1 MLFLEQAIFTSLKTH
16 QQEGYQLA
24 TTSPG
29 ITADVAKELAVWG
42 PAHDS
47 LVINN
52 FGSTSINFH
61 PLTSGDYCI
70 SRTIADGE
78 EYSGRG
84 GPRIYTHMLVASP
97 DALAAFANNPI
108 AIVEALTASGHLQV
122 AADPTAPLT
131 AIPLVGRASLISPLR
146 LSELAGDP
154 GLDAL
159 VLLLQLAGTSQR
171 LAVRSH
177 VPLERLFSGL
187 LMLLPPRLRIEFSFS
202 TGLRWS
208 PRRPFRLIAL
218 PPDLGEQRN
227 VQKSAS
233 ATPLDLTRGLR
244 AGENPPSGWAYL
256 IRDLLQSRQFNIFPE
271 LLRRADEFATAERTL
286 DQVAEEVES
295 ALQVELAL

>member
-1 MLFLEQAIFTSLKTH
+1 
-16 QQEGYQLA
+16 
-24 TTSPG
+24 
-29 ITADVAKELAVWG
+29 
-42 PAHDS
+42 
-47 LVINN
+47 
-52 FGSTSINFH
+52 
-61 PLTSGDYCI
+61 
-70 SRTIADGE
+70 
-78 EYSGRG
+78 
-84 GPRIYTHMLVASP
+84 MLVSNP

-122 AADPTAPLT
+122 APDPTAPLC

-146 LSELAGDP
+146 LAELASDP

-187 LMLLPPRLRIEFSFS
+187 LMLLPLRLRTEFSFS

-218 PPDLGEQRN
+218 PPDAGEQRN

-233 ATPLDLTRGLR
+233 ATPLDLTRGLP
-244 AGENPPSGWAYL
+244 AGETPPSGWAYL

-286 DQVAEEVES
+286 DQVAQEVES